1 MDKFTILLALAMW
14 VPIALNLW
22 AGRLVAG
29 QPTRKHL
36 DTGPFFVRLL
46 AISVNIA
53 LSSATIIMFMV
64 LMERPEEVFWILV
77 PILMTGLGCYLAWNK
92 MDDPFAHLTRLC
104 KSQFNKLADF
114 RKARADRRLAS
125 AQYREDVREEKRRLR
140 EKQKAL
146 QPRMAKRAMRVALAK
161 CRAAAQDEPDVFE
174 ELLDSM
180 GLLAS
185 MTGSTESQLAR
196 LVRRAQKLERYI
208 KLLKKDAI
216 NVSESLQRMVD
227 RLGETHDLINEIVQT
242 VSATAP
248 IICEIVC
255 DLPGARRE
263 DAISKLDDLVGK
275 YAELYARCVSILGE
289 SVDGLL
295 NGEQTE
301 THPELRS
308 LLARTSSTPHD
319 ISPRLD
325 DLIRESARPSTPS
338 SKAITKS

>member
-1 MDKFTILLALAMW
+1 MDQFTFWLAFAMW
-14 VPIALNLW
+14 A
-22 AGRLVAG
+22 
-29 QPTRKHL
+29 
-36 DTGPFFVRLL
+36 
-46 AISVNIA
+46 SIA
-53 LSSATIIMFMV
+53 LSLWASDSMEESDVSYVQVMSVGCAFVLNVVTAIVATVIC
-64 LMERPEEVFWILV
+64 LM
-77 PILMTGLGCYLAWNK
+77 
-92 MDDPFAHLTRLC
+92 
-104 KSQFNKLADF
+104 LADDLSLLPHAIALSF
-114 RKARADRRLAS
+114 TAAASWIAFQKGNEIVIRLAHARKFLVAKITEVLKARADRRLAS
-125 AQYREDVREEKRRLR
+125 AQYREDVREEKRRSR
-140 EKQKAL
+140 EKRKAL
-146 QPRMAKRAMRVALAK
+146 QPRMAKRAMRAALAK

-174 ELLDSM
+174 GLLDSM

-208 KLLKKDAI
+208 KLLKKDAVS
-216 NVSESLQRMVD
+216 VSESLQRMVD

-275 YAELYARCVSILGE
+275 YAELYARCVAILGE